1 LKKLSVIM
9 PVYNEAGFVRKAVEK
24 VLAANT
30 CGLTLELLI
39 VNDGS
44 TDGTREILESL
55 ASTDHRIRLF
65 HQPRNMGKGAALRRG
80 IAEATGDVILVQDA
94 DLEYDPVDY
103 PLLLGPILDGRGD
116 VVFGSRF
123 LGGTHRVLYFWHS
136 VVNKFLTL
144 ISNITTNLNLT
155 DIEIGY
161 KAFRADLIKSIK
173 LRSNRFGFE
182 PEVTAKVARAGARVY
197 ETPVNYSGRS
207 YAEGK
212 KITWK
217 DGLEALY
224 CILRYAWVD

>member
-1 LKKLSVIM
+1 
-9 PVYNEAGFVRKAVEK
+9 
-24 VLAANT
+24 
-30 CGLTLELLI
+30 
-39 VNDGS
+39 
-44 TDGTREILESL
+44 
-55 ASTDHRIRLF
+55 
-65 HQPRNMGKGAALRRG
+65 MGKGAALRRG

-144 ISNITTNLNLT
+144 ISNVTTNLNLT